1 MRGKKGL
8 FDPYKRN
15 FIYWSSTQTLYSV
28 SVAWGTDFGVGIVL
42 GYNKISK
49 RLVRCVRG
57 GSPEQQA
64 VLKRKPESK
73 QSAKSPAGTV
83 TDTSTGLM
91 WQKKPDG
98 RKRIWSVAKRYCRNL
113 TLNSYADWDL
123 PSKNVLVDM
132 RGKKGLFDPY
142 KRNFIYWSSTQT
154 LYSVSVAWG
163 TDFGVGIVLGYNK
176 ISKRLVRCVRVMTK

>member
-1 MRGKKGL
+1 ML
-8 FDPYKRN
+8 N
-15 FIYWSSTQTLYSV
+15 H
-28 SVAWGTDFGVGIVL
+28 
-42 GYNKISK
+42 SK
-49 RLVRCVRG
+49 VNRHWVRCVRG

-98 RKRIWSVAKRYCRNL
+98 RKRIWTEAKRYCRDL
-113 TLNSYADWDL
+113 TLNSYADWEL
-123 PSKNVLVDM
+123 PSKNVLEDM